1 MTTTEELY
9 WHSASTP
16 PAPTPNF
23 SGPRDCPDEAWA
35 LAQKVRA
42 ALDRKSCPG
51 VYLDLAVD
59 AVCQHWPAPTPP
71 AEPPVTETIGTQFV
85 QMIAEIWCQ
94 KPNAGIREVL
104 GTLNE
109 MFAPPVEQAERPCTC
124 HPDDDPPQP
133 CAKQYAL
140 SECKAAAPPQAAQPP
155 AGVGQWVPAHERVPA
170 RGTEC
175 VVLLQLYG
183 LPFVS
188 VDTWDVQREDPTGMG
203 GPTGEGWNE
212 NFERNVIAWKERR

>member
-1 MTTTEELY
+1 VTTTEELY

-124 HPDDDPPQP
+124 PPDDDPPQP

-140 SECKAAAPPQAAQPP
+140 SECKAAAPPQAAQPAP
-155 AGVGQWVPAHERVPA
+155 AVSLTSRELELIDGMIDVQLHHAEQCDRIPNRKMAIKQKGWDMERVELLRKL
-170 RGTEC
+170 RGIGAP
-175 VVLLQLYG
+175 VKDA
-183 LPFVS
+183 P
-188 VDTWDVQREDPTGMG
+188 
-203 GPTGEGWNE
+203 
-212 NFERNVIAWKERR
+212 